1 MAVCRRRLFS
11 GWLRF
16 ALCVWAIPGW
26 PMLSPAA
33 APHAASE
40 YQVKAA
46 FLLNFTKFV
55 EWPPEVFAATDS
67 PFTICL
73 MGKDPFARILDDMVA
88 GEAVNGRRVAVRR
101 MSESPSPRGCQVVF
115 IGSQEKESARILG
128 GLGRGVLTVGEGEGF
143 IRAGGII
150 AFVVQDRRVRFDI
163 AQSAAEGAALKLSSQ
178 LLAVARSV
186 IK

>member
-1 MAVCRRRLFS
+1 MAGCSRRRFS

-16 ALCVWAIPGW
+16 AFCVSALAGRPI
-26 PMLSPAA
+26 LSPGA
-33 APHAASE
+33 APVSE

-55 EWPPEVFAATDS
+55 EWPSGAFAASDS

-73 MGKDPFARILDDMVA
+73 MGRDPFARILDDMVE
-88 GEAVNGRRVAVRR
+88 GEAVNGRRVMVRR
-101 MSESPSPRGCQVVF
+101 MGENLSPQGCQVVF
-115 IGSQEKESARILG
+115 IASPEKEFARILSSV
-128 GLGRGVLTVGEGEGF
+128 GRGVLTVGEGDGF

-150 AFVVQDRRVRFDI
+150 AFVIQDRRVRFDI
-163 AQSAAEGAALKLSSQ
+163 AQSAAEGGALKLSSQ

>member
-1 MAVCRRRLFS
+1 
-11 GWLRF
+11 
-16 ALCVWAIPGW
+16 
-26 PMLSPAA
+26 
-33 APHAASE
+33 
-40 YQVKAA
+40 
-46 FLLNFTKFV
+46 
-55 EWPPEVFAATDS
+55 
-67 PFTICL
+67 

-101 MSESPSPRGCQVVF
+101 MSESPAPRGCQGRF
-115 IGSQEKESARILG
+115 YRGARKRSLPGILG

>member
-1 MAVCRRRLFS
+1 MAVCRRRRFS

-16 ALCVWAIPGW
+16 AFYVWALAGLSV
-26 PMLSPAA
+26 LSPGEVPRSAT
-33 APHAASE
+33 E

-55 EWPPEVFAATDS
+55 EWPSGAFAASDS
-67 PFTICL
+67 HFTICL
-73 MGKDPFARILDDMVA
+73 VGKDPFARILDEMVD
-88 GEAVNGRRVAVRR
+88 GEVVNGRKMTVRR
-101 MSESPSPRGCQVVF
+101 MSESPSPQVCQVVF
-115 IGSQEKESARILG
+115 IGSQEKDIPRILG
-128 GLGRGVLTVGEGEGF
+128 GLGRGVLTVGEGDGF

-150 AFVVQDRRVRFDI
+150 AFVIQDRRVRFDI

-186 IK
+186 VK